1 MIGSTAR
8 ESCLLKV
15 LLALSFFVFTLR
27 SAADGGMPNLGFI
40 FFLSPAS
47 PDDLDRF
54 SSMAGVEAVRFGSGS
69 SVFNYC
75 FFTDFP
81 LFKFFDI

>member
-1 MIGSTAR
+1 
-8 ESCLLKV
+8 
-15 LLALSFFVFTLR
+15 
-27 SAADGGMPNLGFI
+27 MPNLGFI

-75 FFTDFP
+75 FFMAFP